1 MNQRL
6 TPGGPYS
13 FALYYE
19 PAEIERI
26 CENALKGRNL
36 LPSEPQPVRIE
47 RFIEKQFPLSTTYY
61 DDVGVGILG
70 GIGFRSDGEVEAV
83 FVSKALADDPSAVAQ
98 RRVRATF
105 AHEAGHGLLHGC
117 LFIDDGQMD
126 LLASDTNTER
136 RFRCREEDV
145 ASAIRYTQTQKW
157 WEVQANRAIS
167 GLLLPRDLVQ
177 MVVRP
182 FGREAD
188 PFGGLTLIEKRRE
201 AAVREVAECFDV
213 NPMVARIGLERMFP
227 ANAFDGLQ

>member
-1 MNQRL
+1 MNQKP
-6 TPGGPYS
+6 TPGGPYP

-19 PAEIERI
+19 PGEIERI
-26 CENALKGRNL
+26 CESALRGNNL
-36 LPSEPQPVRIE
+36 LPSTPQPVRIE

-61 DDVGVGILG
+61 EDIDAGILG
-70 GIGFRSDGEVEAV
+70 GIGFRPDGEVEAV
-83 FVSKALADDPSAVAQ
+83 FVSKALADNPGAVAQ

-117 LFIDDGQMD
+117 LFIDDGQLD
-126 LLASDTNTER
+126 LLTSDTNTER

-145 ASAIRYTQTQKW
+145 ASASRCVQTQKW

-167 GLLLPRDLVQ
+167 GLLLPRNLVQ
-177 MVVRP
+177 MIVRP

-188 PFGGLTLIEKRRE
+188 LFGGLTLIEARRE

-213 NPMVARIGLERMFP
+213 NPVVARIGLERMFP
-227 ANAFDGLQ
+227 ANAFSALQ